1 MQRPSGIS
9 LSDLFAICREDPAN
23 RWLWIRLYL
32 RDLLARVVIL
42 AFMAIGAAGSPMAWA
57 GRSPTASCRPLRP
70 TRSSSASRNRHDLA
84 RRPGCLCAPGDG
96 LDGRLVGRS
105 RGRSGRWASRLRRR
119 TDPRISRRPGAIG
132 GTTEDGPGHQRGSFP
147 APGPAGRQ
155 RPTNY
160 SGASP
165 CPGRNRC

>member
-1 MQRPSGIS
+1 MHAPAESVS
-9 LSDLFAICREDPAN
+9 AICSRSAVKTRPTGGSGYASISATCWPAS
-23 RWLWIRLYL
+23 WFWSSWQSVPQ
-32 RDLLARVVIL
+32 A
-42 AFMAIGAAGSPMAWA
+42 SPMAWE

-70 TRSSSASRNRHDLA
+70 TKSSSASRSRHDLA
-84 RRPGCLCAPGDG
+84 RRPDCLCAPGDG

-105 RGRSGRWASRLRRR
+105 RGWPGRWARRLRRR

-132 GTTEDGPGHQRGSFP
+132 GTTDEGPGHQRGSFP
-147 APGPAGRQ
+147 APGQAGRQ